1 MPNRSVQIAGH
12 DRRDHERL
20 VRYRG
25 ESHETVRFADVHG
38 TTRRAPRRGIVAPL
52 TRDHG
57 ESDIGANFEL
67 SGSDATRDGANASIA
82 LERRDMIAPLPREA
96 AAKRSDAAA
105 LQCIDLITTQEICA
119 HERIGEMNRTGILD
133 LFAE

>member
-1 MPNRSVQIAGH
+1 MTQRSEARETMLLAEPYRATRGSA
-12 DRRDHERL
+12 RRR
-20 VRYRG
+20 V
-25 ESHETVRFADVHG
+25 
-38 TTRRAPRRGIVAPL
+38 VASQP
-52 TRDHG
+52 RDHG
-57 ESDIGANFEL
+57 ESDIRANLEL
-67 SGSDATRDGANASIA
+67 SRSDATRDGANASIA

-105 LQCIDLITTQEICA
+105 LQRIDLITTQEICA